1 MKYSDEPKPTPRAIL
16 EAGERH
22 FAEYGFAGA
31 SIRSIV
37 KDANV
42 NLAAVHY
49 HFDSK
54 EGLFSAVLG
63 RYAKPIV
70 QAQLANLDRT
80 GNSSWSELERLLRAF
95 YEPPLQVVKA
105 AGAKSALVS
114 QLLARAHTE
123 FEPVS
128 SIANSHF
135 GPAIEAYSAKLKQA
149 TGLSD
154 QEVGWNFQF
163 VVGIVVSFLIGAS
176 KGDDNWTVDEALER
190 LVRFG
195 ISGLSGGSK
204 NG

>member
-1 MKYSDEPKPTPRAIL
+1 MKYSDEPKPTPRAII
-16 EAGERH
+16 ESAERH

-31 SIRSIV
+31 SIRAIV

-49 HFDSK
+49 HFGSK

-70 QAQLANLDRT
+70 QAQMANLDRK
-80 GNSSWSELERLLRAF
+80 GNSGSELERILRSF

-105 AGAKSALVS
+105 AGDKAPIVS
-114 QLLARAHTE
+114 QLLARSHTE

-128 SIANSHF
+128 SIANDIFS
-135 GPAIEAYSAKLKQA
+135 PAIEAYSGKLKQV
-149 TGLSD
+149 TGLPQS
-154 QEVGWNFQF
+154 ELTWHFQF

-176 KGDDNWTVDEALER
+176 RDDSGWTVDDALER
-190 LVRFG
+190 LVKFG
-195 ISGLSGGSK
+195 ISGLGGTSK
-204 NG
+204 SR